1 MDTNIL
7 LETGTNELEILEF
20 TIEGNSYGI
29 NVAKVKEI
37 IQYQTVTPVPNSHP
51 SIEGIFMPRDTM
63 ITAVDLRNCL
73 QLGVSDQKGFFVI
86 TTFNSLDMAFHV
98 DAVRG
103 IHRVAW
109 TQVLPPNA
117 TLSGAEA
124 GISTGIVKINDKL
137 IVILDFEKIVTDINE
152 STGLKVEEVA
162 HLSGRDRIDV
172 PILIAEDSELLS
184 RLIME
189 SLRTAGYERV
199 TYTENG
205 QQAWDLLC
213 QWRDDQT
220 ILEKAQVVITDI
232 EMPQMDGH
240 RLTKLIKTDPKISNI
255 PVIIFSS
262 TINDSMRKKGET
274 VGADAQLTKP
284 EIGALVETL
293 DRIVG
298 VGR

>member
-1 MDTNIL
+1 M
-7 LETGTNELEILEF
+7 
-20 TIEGNSYGI
+20 
-29 NVAKVKEI
+29 
-37 IQYQTVTPVPNSHP
+37 
-51 SIEGIFMPRDTM
+51 
-63 ITAVDLRNCL
+63 
-73 QLGVSDQKGFFVI
+73 
-86 TTFNSLDMAFHV
+86 
-98 DAVRG
+98 
-103 IHRVAW
+103 
-109 TQVLPPNA
+109 
-117 TLSGAEA
+117 
-124 GISTGIVKINDKL
+124 
-137 IVILDFEKIVTDINE
+137 ILDFEKIVTDINE

-298 VGR
+298 VGDGR